1 MAGMRFP
8 TRYERWLQLYRVEAW
23 MAAQPGWKVEL
34 MALGF
39 VLVIAGCSFGIW
51 ELGRLA
57 LNAFVSDCGP

>member
-1 MAGMRFP
+1 
-8 TRYERWLQLYRVEAW
+8 

-51 ELGRLA
+51 ELGRWL
-57 LNAFVSDCGP
+57 LKRL